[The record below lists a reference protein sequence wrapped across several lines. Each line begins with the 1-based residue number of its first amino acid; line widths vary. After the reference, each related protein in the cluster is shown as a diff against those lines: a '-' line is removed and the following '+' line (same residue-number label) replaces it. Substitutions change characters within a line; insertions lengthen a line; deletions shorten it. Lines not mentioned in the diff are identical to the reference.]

1 MLKFFHKIRLLLKKK
16 HSISVFTKSVKF
28 YRFILQISELGQLK
42 RKKKTFIAP
51 LQKKVGQTMLMFS
64 SNQLK

>member
-42 RKKKTFIAP
+42 RKKNIYCTFTKESWTDNVDVFI
-51 LQKKVGQTMLMFS
+51 
-64 SNQLK
+64 

>member
-42 RKKKTFIAP
+42 RKKKH
-51 LQKKVGQTMLMFS
+51 LLHLYKRKLDRQC
-64 SNQLK
+64 